1 MGTQQMFLLVVAA
14 LIVGLALVAG
24 IDQFAVGAQGASQD
38 MLRNEASR
46 VAKHAQAWF
55 RRPIPY
61 GGGARSFA
69 NFSLT
74 SINYD
79 SSKIAG
85 VLSVSNRQQNTFR
98 LTAQLHE
105 VPNWSLVLEVY
116 PDSVAAT
123 ENY

>member
-38 MLRNEASR
+38 LLRNEAAR
-46 VAKHAQAWF
+46 VARHAQAWF

-69 NFSLT
+69 NFELS
-74 SINYD
+74 SINFD

-85 VLSVSNRQQNTFR
+85 VLSVSDQQQNTFL
-98 LTAQLHE
+98 LTARLHD